1 MLIYKFFE
9 NLLNLQDITTIGNSL
24 FFLGSR
30 LGDSLL
36 VQFTCGSGTSMLSSG
51 PKEEV
56 CGSRQL
62 QFATCC
68 DGIHINGALEIS
80 DLSSAAINI
89 FDILI
94 FTLFELIMYF
104 ILLPSIFQ
112 LTGHES

>member
-1 MLIYKFFE
+1 MLSYKFCE
-9 NLLNLQDITTIGNSL
+9 NILNLQDITTIGNSL

-51 PKEEV
+51 LKEEV

-62 QFATCC
+62 QFATRC
-68 DGIHINGALEIS
+68 DGIYVNWALEIY
-80 DLSSAAINI
+80 DLSSAAIYI

-94 FTLFELIMYF
+94 FYAI
-104 ILLPSIFQ
+104 
-112 LTGHES
+112 